1 MKKRHRDAEHDNGE
15 RWLLT
20 YADLITLLLG
30 LFVIL
35 YAISKVDAGK
45 YAEIVAALGG
55 VFGGEKPS
63 VVQGQGGVLPSAF
76 MSTERQKIKTEIRA
90 ALDTEAK
97 KGLISISENERGLTV
112 HIMEELLFASGNAD
126 LKQSSLNTLD
136 ALAGV
141 LKELPNDVRVEGH
154 TDDVP
159 ISTGTFPSNWHLS
172 VGRAVNVGYYL
183 IVKHELVAE
192 KVSVVGYSEYHP
204 LVPNT
209 SAENRARNRRVDIV
223 VVTNGNHLAAGKP
236 NPDAGKELGNV
247 HSENGAQQAAASPAG
262 GSSKE
267 SVQ

>member
-1 MKKRHRDAEHDNGE
+1 MKKKRRDEEHDNGE

-63 VVQGQGGVLPSAF
+63 VVQGQGGVLPSGLLN
-76 MSTERQKIKTEIRA
+76 TERQKIKNEIHA
-90 ALDTEAK
+90 ALDAEAK
-97 KGLISISENERGLTV
+97 KGLISISENERGVTV
-112 HIMEELLFASGNAD
+112 HIMEELLFASGSAD

-136 ALAGV
+136 ALADV

-159 ISTGTFPSNWHLS
+159 ISTGMFPSNWHLS

-183 IVKHELVAE
+183 IVKHGLVAE

-209 SAENRARNRRVDIV
+209 SAENRSQNRRVDIV
-223 VVTNGNHLAAGKP
+223 VMTNGNHVAAAIP
-236 NPDAGKELGNV
+236 NPEAGTDLGNV
-247 HSENGAQQAAASPAG
+247 HSENGTQQAAASPAQ
-262 GSSKE
+262 GSAKE